1 MSALFSNPIKNKANF
16 ALFKAVLLILLI
28 AVFPG
33 VTTAWAAGPAP
44 PAAIAKQ
51 KTIMFFGDSLVEGY
65 GLPKED
71 ALPAQLEAK
80 LKEHG
85 LPVRVINAG
94 NSGETSAGGLR
105 RLEWQL
111 KNVKP
116 DYVIICLG
124 GNDMLK
130 GIQPGITRENLRQM
144 MEILQKAR
152 LPVLMAGMRHA
163 RSKTFDGAYIKMYQ
177 DLSRDYGAVLYPFIL
192 EGVAMKQQY
201 NQRDGV
207 HPNKEGVAVIVEGI
221 LPFVADLLV
230 KKPPE

>member
-1 MSALFSNPIKNKANF
+1 MCAFFSNPINNKANLV
-16 ALFKAVLLILLI
+16 LFKAVLLLLFI
-28 AVFPG
+28 AVFP
-33 VTTAWAAGPAP
+33 AYAAGPAP
-44 PAAIAKQ
+44 PPAIAKQ
-51 KTIMFFGDSLVEGY
+51 KTIMFFGDSLVEGL

-85 LPVRVINAG
+85 LPVRVVNAG

-124 GNDMLK
+124 GNDMLR

-144 MEILQKAR
+144 MEILKKQR
-152 LPVLMAGMRHA
+152 LPVMMAGMRHA
-163 RSKTFDGAYIKMYQ
+163 RSKTFDGAYIKMYN

-192 EGVAMKQQY
+192 DGVALKAEY

-207 HPNKEGVAVIVEGI
+207 HPNKEGVAVIVDRI
-221 LPFVADLLV
+221 LPSVADLLV
-230 KKPPE
+230 KKPPSE

>member
-1 MSALFSNPIKNKANF
+1 M
-16 ALFKAVLLILLI
+16 FKAVVLFLLI
-28 AVFPG
+28 AVFP
-33 VTTAWAAGPAP
+33 AYAADPAP

-65 GLPKED
+65 GLATKDD

-85 LPVRVINAG
+85 LPVRVINSG

-116 DYVIICLG
+116 NYVIICLG

-130 GIQPGITRENLRQM
+130 GLQPGITRENLRQM
-144 MEILQKAR
+144 MESLKAR
-152 LPVLMAGMRHA
+152 GMPVMLAGMRSAHGKI
-163 RSKTFDGAYIKMYQ
+163 SDGAYIKMYQ
-177 DLSRDYGAVLYPFIL
+177 DLSRSYGAVLYPFVL
-192 EGVAMKQQY
+192 DGVAMKPEY

-207 HPNKEGVAVIVEGI
+207 HPNKAGVAVIVDRM
-221 LPFVADLLV
+221 LPSVADLLV
-230 KKPPE
+230 MKPAE

>member
-1 MSALFSNPIKNKANF
+1 M
-16 ALFKAVLLILLI
+16 FKAVLLVLLI
-28 AVFPG
+28 AVLP
-33 VTTAWAAGPAP
+33 AQAADPAP
-44 PAAIAKQ
+44 PPVIAKQ
-51 KTIMFFGDSLVEGY
+51 KTIMFFGDSLVEGL

-85 LPVRVINAG
+85 LPVRVVNSG

-124 GNDMLK
+124 ANDMLR

-144 MEILQKAR
+144 MEILQNNR
-152 LPVLMAGMRHA
+152 LPTMMAGMRNA
-163 RSKTFDGAYIKMYQ
+163 RSKVFDGAYVKMYQ
-177 DLSRDYGAVLYPFIL
+177 DLSRDYNAVLYPFIL
-192 EGVAMKQQY
+192 DGVALQAEY
-201 NQRDGV
+201 NQQDGA
-207 HPNKEGVAVIVEGI
+207 HPNKAGVAVIVERM
-221 LPFVADLLV
+221 LPYVADLLV
-230 KKPPE
+230 KKSPAE